1 VTLGDASALRAAR
14 RILLTVT
21 LSRGHLGIYGL
32 IVRNGERSSIA
43 LIVTYIS
50 ESDFVLDNN
59 TSIDS

>member
-1 VTLGDASALRAAR
+1 MTLGDASALRAAR

-21 LSRGHLGIYGL
+21 LSNLGIYGL

>member
-1 VTLGDASALRAAR
+1 MTLGDASALRAAR

-21 LSRGHLGIYGL
+21 LSNLGIYGL

-50 ESDFVLDNN
+50 ESDFVLDNS
-59 TSIDS
+59 TFIDS